1 MSPSAFAVA
10 PSPPLSVLPPV
21 PPDPLERARFNMIEQ
36 QIRPWDVLDAGVL
49 QLLGLVRREE
59 FVPPQHQ
66 SIAFADLEIPLK
78 GNVTQAMDSGQC
90 MLAPKVEARMLQDL
104 RIEKTHRV
112 LEVGT
117 GSGYMAALLG
127 WSAASVL
134 SLELDRELAAFAI
147 DNLDRALIGN
157 VEVRCGDGSQ
167 GAPRHGPFD
176 AIVLSGSVAE
186 IPKALRS
193 QLKIGGRIVA
203 IVGQPPMMR
212 ATIVTRHAQDAWST
226 VQPWDT
232 VAARLRN
239 FPEPSRFTF

>member
-1 MSPSAFAVA
+1 
-10 PSPPLSVLPPV
+10 
-21 PPDPLERARFNMIEQ
+21 MIEQ
-36 QIRPWDVLDAGVL
+36 QIRPWDVLDAEVL

-59 FVPPQHQ
+59 FVPAPHR
-66 SIAFADLEIPLK
+66 SIAFADMEIPLTDD
-78 GNVTQAMDSGQC
+78 VTHAMASGQC

-104 RIEKTHRV
+104 QIEKTHRV

-134 SLELDRELAAFAI
+134 SLELDRRLAAFAI
-147 DNLDRALIGN
+147 DNLERALIGN

-176 AIVLSGSVAE
+176 AIVLSGSVSE
-186 IPKALRS
+186 IPKSLLS
-193 QLKIGGRIVA
+193 QLTIGGRIVA
-203 IVGQPPMMR
+203 IVGQMPMMR
-212 ATIVTRHAQDAWST
+212 ATTVTRHGPDAWST
-226 VQPWDT
+226 LQPWDT
-232 VAARLRN
+232 VAPRLRH

>member
-1 MSPSAFAVA
+1 MSQSASAVA
-10 PSPPLSVLPPV
+10 ASPPASRSA
-21 PPDPLERARFNMIEQ
+21 LEQARFNMIEQ
-36 QIRPWDVLDAGVL
+36 QIRPWDVLDAEVL

-59 FVPPQHQ
+59 FVPPEHRR
-66 SIAFADLEIPLK
+66 IAFADLEIPLK
-78 GNVTQAMDSGQC
+78 GDVTRAMAAGQC

-104 RIEKTHRV
+104 RIDKTHRV

-147 DNLDRALIGN
+147 RNLEHALIGN

-176 AIVLSGSVAE
+176 AIVLSGSVAS
-186 IPKALRS
+186 IPKALLT
-193 QLKIGGRIVA
+193 QLTIGGRIAA
-203 IVGQPPMMR
+203 IVGQSPMMR
-212 ATIVTRHAQDAWST
+212 ATVVTRHAQDAWST

-232 VAARLRN
+232 VAPRLQD

>member
-1 MSPSAFAVA
+1 MSPTAFAA
-10 PSPPLSVLPPV
+10 TPDTGAA
-21 PPDPLERARFNMIEQ
+21 PDPLAQARFNMIEQ
-36 QIRPWDVLDAGVL
+36 QIRPWDVLDAEVL

-59 FVPPQHQ
+59 FVPPEHRR
-66 SIAFADLEIPLK
+66 IAFADLEIPLK
-78 GNVTQAMDSGQC
+78 RDVAQSMALGQC

-104 RIEKTHRV
+104 AIEKAHRV

-127 WSAASVL
+127 WSAGSVL

-147 DNLDRALIGN
+147 RNLERALIGN

-167 GAPRHGPFD
+167 GAPNHGPFD
-176 AIVLSGSVAE
+176 AIVLSGSAAE
-186 IPKALRS
+186 IPKALLA
-193 QLKIGGRIVA
+193 QLKIGGRIAA

-212 ATIVTRHAQDAWST
+212 ATVVTRNAQDAWST

-232 VAARLRN
+232 VAPRLRH
-239 FPEPSRFTF
+239 FPEAPRFKF